1 MIASLVMGAA
11 LWFVADALEPW
22 FGAATGFLTR
32 TSALAMLVG
41 AGLAVY
47 AVAVLALGILDLRQ
61 LRGSPAAS
69 ASRPYVEASAE
80 PQSPQ
85 CRLIIGAEP
94 GPSRRRE
101 V

>member
-1 MIASLVMGAA
+1 
-11 LWFVADALEPW
+11 
-22 FGAATGFLTR
+22 
-32 TSALAMLVG
+32 MLVG

-47 AVAVLALGILDLRQ
+47 ALAVLALGILDLRQ
-61 LRGSPAAS
+61 LRGIKPRPQPA
-69 ASRPYVEASAE
+69 YVEASAE